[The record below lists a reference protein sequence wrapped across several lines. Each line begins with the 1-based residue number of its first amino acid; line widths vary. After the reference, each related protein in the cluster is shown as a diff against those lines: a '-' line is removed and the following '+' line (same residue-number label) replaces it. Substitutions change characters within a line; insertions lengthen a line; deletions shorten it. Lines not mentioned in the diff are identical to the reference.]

1 MRTHARTASAAG
13 IALAAALGQAAHLR
27 AQAPAPGPMTSLIGS
42 VRDSSGRGV
51 PGVEV
56 RIDGTD
62 AAVRTS
68 EAGGFR
74 LSVVPVGRVTV
85 AVRRLGY
92 APVSTVVMLRAGR
105 IDSLVVNL
113 SMVAT
118 SLPGVLVEDEA
129 MAKSLR
135 LLPGFWERR
144 SRGFGH
150 FVTRDEIEARQAHSF
165 LDIVRAIPSVTVS
178 LINGRSAVRLKR
190 SSGVRDCPPQY
201 WVDGMRI
208 EQASPDEFTPQDVE
222 AVEIYG
228 GPATIPVQFAPR
240 PFSYT
245 CGAIIIWTRLPGL

>member
-1 MRTHARTASAAG
+1 MKTRARISLGCTV
-13 IALAAALGQAAHLR
+13 ALAAAVLR
-27 AQAPAPGPMTSLIGS
+27 APALPAQAPTTSLVGS
-42 VRDSSGRGV
+42 ARDSSGRGV

-56 RIDGTD
+56 RIDGTV

-68 EAGGFR
+68 DGGGFR
-74 LSVVPVGRVTV
+74 LPVVPVGRVTV
-85 AVRRLGY
+85 AMRRLGY

-113 SMVAT
+113 TLVAA

-165 LDIVRAIPSVTVS
+165 VDIVRAVPSVSIS
-178 LINGRSAVRLKR
+178 LINGRHAVRLKR
-190 SSGVRDCPPQY
+190 STGTRDCPPQY

-240 PFSYT
+240 PFTYT

>member
-1 MRTHARTASAAG
+1 MRRRARTSHAVG
-13 IALAAALGQAAHLR
+13 LALAVTLLGRATLG
-27 AQAPAPGPMTSLIGS
+27 AQATAPSTSLVGS
-42 VRDSSGRGV
+42 VRDSAGRGV

-62 AAVRTS
+62 ASVRTS
-68 EAGGFR
+68 DLGGFR
-74 LSVVPVGRVTV
+74 LPVVPVGRVTV
-85 AVRRLGY
+85 AMRRLGY

-105 IDSLVVNL
+105 VDSLVVNL
-113 SMVAT
+113 VMVAT

-150 FVTRDEIEARQAHSF
+150 FVTRDEIESRQAHSF
-165 LDIVRAIPSVTVS
+165 VDIVRHIPSVS
-178 LINGRSAVRLKR
+178 ISQINGRPAVRLKR
-190 SSGVRDCPPQY
+190 STGTRDCPPQY
-201 WVDGMRI
+201 WVDGMRV

-240 PFSYT
+240 PFTYT
-245 CGAIIIWTRLPGL
+245 CGAIVIWTRLPGL

>member
-1 MRTHARTASAAG
+1 MTIRTRTSLAG
-13 IALAAALGQAAHLR
+13 SISLAASLLGSMPLR
-27 AQAPAPGPMTSLIGS
+27 AQAPTTTLVGS

-62 AAVRTS
+62 AAMRTTD
-68 EAGGFR
+68 AGGFR
-74 LSVVPVGRVTV
+74 LPVVPVGRVMV
-85 AVRRLGY
+85 AMRRLGY

-105 IDSLVVNL
+105 IDSLVVSL
-113 SMVAT
+113 TMVAT

-129 MAKSLR
+129 MTKSLR
-135 LLPGFWERR
+135 LIPGFWERR

-165 LDIVRAIPSVTVS
+165 VDIVRAVPSVS
-178 LINGRSAVRLKR
+178 IALINGRHAVRLKR
-190 SSGVRDCPPQY
+190 STGMRDCPPQY

-240 PFSYT
+240 PFTYT

>member
-1 MRTHARTASAAG
+1 MTHSRMADTLGAVLLV
-13 IALAAALGQAAHLR
+13 ALLHGATLP
-27 AQAPAPGPMTSLIGS
+27 AQAPTTTLVGS
-42 VRDSSGRGV
+42 ARDSALRPV

-62 AAVRTS
+62 AAVRTGD
-68 EAGGFR
+68 AGGFR
-74 LSVVPVGRVTV
+74 LPVVPIGRVTV
-85 AVRRLGY
+85 MMRRLGY

-113 SMVAT
+113 TMVAT
-118 SLPGVLVEDEA
+118 SLLGVLVEDEA

-165 LDIVRAIPSVTVS
+165 IDIVRAIPSVTIA
-178 LINGRSAVRLKR
+178 LINGRNAVRLKR
-190 SSGVRDCPPQY
+190 STGVRDCPPQY

-245 CGAIIIWTRLPGL
+245 CGAIVIWTRLPGL